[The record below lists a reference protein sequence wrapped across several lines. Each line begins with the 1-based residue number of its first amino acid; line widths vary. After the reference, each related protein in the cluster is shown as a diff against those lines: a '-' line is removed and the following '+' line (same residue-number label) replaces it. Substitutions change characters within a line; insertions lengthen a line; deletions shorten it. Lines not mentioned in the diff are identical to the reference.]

1 MVWLTLRMM
10 GIGCTLFDNRD
21 AMVGAHIT
29 NLNPNTPGN
38 FFCSISMSVPFP
50 TPEGPH
56 MTKTG
61 KSVDG
66 KIVVLVP
73 AGRGGGF
80 IEEAA
85 ISPFTHHSNTPTQL
99 THHSTNPHPLTSLN
113 QPSPTPNQPLP
124 TRTALNQPSPVD
136 VLDTEFALRASCSVT
151 QTNVVKMRKTLVQVT
166 IPLFQ
171 GLPATNTFCSAY

>member
-1 MVWLTLRMM
+1 MM
-10 GIGCTLFDNRD
+10 GIGCALFDNRD
-21 AMVGAHIT
+21 AMVSAHIT

-38 FFCSISMSVPFP
+38 LSCSMSMSVPFP

-80 IEEAA
+80 VEEAA
-85 ISPFTHHSNTPTQL
+85 ISPLLISSQASSYL
-99 THHSTNPHPLTSLN
+99 NPWG
-113 QPSPTPNQPLP
+113 
-124 TRTALNQPSPVD
+124 
-136 VLDTEFALRASCSVT
+136 E
-151 QTNVVKMRKTLVQVT
+151 QV
-166 IPLFQ
+166 
-171 GLPATNTFCSAY
+171 